1 MQRVRIK
8 RMRENAVLPEY
19 GSDGAAGMD
28 FRACETV
35 TIDPHGVAKIPLG
48 WAAVVRNESNS
59 DATISEG
66 YKIAQG
72 VLMPVYR
79 ATLVETDDLS
89 ETVRGAS
96 GFGSTGV

>member
-1 MQRVRIK
+1 M
-8 RMRENAVLPEY
+8 
-19 GSDGAAGMD
+19 
-28 FRACETV
+28 
-35 TIDPHGVAKIPLG
+35 
-48 WAAVVRNESNS
+48 VRNESNS

-96 GFGSTGV
+96 GFGTGEGCSRVQDNLSDASSANSIPTPRIADT